1 MMVVTRE
8 EHFTH
13 FILNLSAIQE
23 ERVLKTKKHKIR
35 LLSAFLPRP
44 DLSAPGV
51 AILAAWSEATT
62 VTGLPQDTRV
72 VPYNILSGTSM
83 ACPHATAA
91 AAYVKSFHP
100 TWSPAAI
107 KSALMTT
114 AAHVKSPRD
123 YTVFASGSCNIDP
136 VKAKFPGS
144 VYDLNYPA
152 FVVIFVGSNTSISM
166 NAVFH
171 RTVTNV
177 GSPLSTYK
185 VAVEAP
191 AFLHIHVQ
199 PSELSFTSAGEK
211 QSFVVT
217 VNATIVA
224 TDLSGSLV
232 WDDGV
237 HKVRSPVIAF

>member
-1 MMVVTRE
+1 
-8 EHFTH
+8 
-13 FILNLSAIQE
+13 
-23 ERVLKTKKHKIR
+23 
-35 LLSAFLPRP
+35 
-44 DLSAPGV
+44 
-51 AILAAWSEATT
+51 
-62 VTGLPQDTRV
+62 
-72 VPYNILSGTSM
+72 M

-123 YTVFASGSCNIDP
+123 YTVFASGSGNIDP
-136 VKAKFPGS
+136 VKAKFPGL
-144 VYDLNYPA
+144 VYDIGDVDYVRFLCGQGYNEERLQL
-152 FVVIFVGSNTSISM
+152 IRTQ
-166 NAVFH
+166 
-171 RTVTNV
+171 TVTNV